1 MTEISELLDKPLN
14 DISFVIFDLE
24 TTGLHP
30 EQGDQIIEIGA
41 FKVEEGF
48 KLNRT
53 PFHSLVKSD
62 KDISETSSN
71 LHGITINDLKNAPDI
86 CTVLYDFIDFYRGSI
101 LVAHKASKDI
111 AFLRSA
117 MREYF
122 IDADFSFVIDTI
134 KLSQKLYP
142 DFKYH
147 NLDYLIEKH
156 KIKIDSKF
164 KRHRA
169 LYDAEATAKIFLKMI
184 KKIFNESCFHLAEL
198 REFIFQHP

>member
-1 MTEISELLDKPLN
+1 MTEIAELLDHPLN
-14 DISFVIFDLE
+14 EVSFVVFDLE

-30 EQGDQIIEIGA
+30 EHGDQIIEIGA
-41 FKVEEGF
+41 FKINEGF
-48 KLNRT
+48 KLSRE
-53 PFHSLVKSD
+53 PFHSLVKTD
-62 KDISETSSN
+62 RDISETSSN
-71 LHGITINDLKNAPDI
+71 LHGITTNDLKNAPDI
-86 CTVLYDFIDFYRGSI
+86 CTVLYDFIDFSRGSV

-117 MREYF
+117 MREYL

-142 DFKYH
+142 EFKYH

-156 KIKIDSKF
+156 RIQINSKF

-169 LYDAEATAKIFLKMI
+169 LYDAEATAKIFVRMI
-184 KKIFNESCFHLAEL
+184 KKIFSERCYHLAEL
-198 REFIFQHP
+198 KEFIFQYP